1 MDGPTLTGLLRD
13 LPYAWPPIVC
23 GALAGALLGT
33 LGVYVVLRRMVFVS
47 AAVSEA
53 AGFGVVL
60 AFAAQAFLGAPA
72 FLADPLLGAAVVAI
86 LASRLFV
93 GDPIRLHLSRES
105 VLGVVFVLSGAAA
118 LLLGSRIPQET
129 HDIQHV
135 LFGTAVMVRTADL
148 IAVSAVAV
156 ALLSLHAWARR
167 GLALATFDPDGAA
180 VQGLPVR
187 LLDVSLFLAI
197 GLAVA
202 VTTHAIGAL
211 PVFALTVLPAVAALA
226 LVRRLAHALVLSGAL
241 GLVSG
246 AAGYVAAYLLAL
258 PVGASQAGV
267 AGTLALLGMA
277 VGWTRREP

>member
-1 MDGPTLTGLLRD
+1 MDGPTLAGLIQD
-13 LPYAWPPIVC
+13 LPYAWPPILC

-53 AGFGVVL
+53 AGLGVVV
-60 AFAAQAFLGAPA
+60 AFAAQAFVGLPA
-72 FLADPLLGAAVVAI
+72 FLADPLLGAAVVAL

-93 GDPIRLHLSRES
+93 DDPIRLHLSRES
-105 VLGVVFVLSGAAA
+105 VLGMVFVLSGAAA
-118 LLLGSRIPQET
+118 LLLGSQIPQET

-135 LFGTAVMVRTADL
+135 LFGTAVMVRWADL
-148 IAVSAVAV
+148 VAVAV
-156 ALLSLHAWARR
+156 VTAIVLTILAWLRR
-167 GLALATFDPDGAA
+167 GMALATFDPDGAA

-187 LLDVSLFLAI
+187 SLDLVLFLSI
-197 GLAVA
+197 GFAVA

-226 LVRRLAHALVLSGAL
+226 VVRRLTHALVLACGL
-241 GLVSG
+241 GLIAG
-246 AAGYVAAYLLAL
+246 AFGYVIAYLLAL

-267 AGTLALLGMA
+267 AGVFALVGIGIGVLGK
-277 VGWTRREP
+277 

>member
-1 MDGPTLTGLLRD
+1 MGGPTLAGLLQD
-13 LPYAWPPIVC
+13 LPYAWPPILC

-53 AGFGVVL
+53 AGLGVVV
-60 AFAAQAFLGAPA
+60 AFAAQAFLGLPA
-72 FLADPLLGAAVVAI
+72 FLADPLLGAAVVAL

-93 GDPIRLHLSRES
+93 DDPIRLHLTRES
-105 VLGVVFVLSGAAA
+105 VLGMVFVLSGAAA
-118 LLLGSRIPQET
+118 LLLGSRLPQET

-135 LFGTAVMVRTADL
+135 LFGTAVMVRWTDL
-148 IAVSAVAV
+148 IAVAVV
-156 ALLSLHAWARR
+156 AAGVLSMHAWLHR
-167 GLALATFDPDGAA
+167 GMALATFDPEGAA

-187 LLDVSLFLAI
+187 NLDLALFLSI
-197 GLAVA
+197 GIAVA

-226 LVRRLAHALVLSGAL
+226 VVRRLVHALVLACVL
-241 GLVSG
+241 GLFAG
-246 AAGYVAAYLLAL
+246 ASGYVVAYLLAL

-267 AGTLALLGMA
+267 AGVFALAGI
-277 VGWTRREP
+277 GIGRR

>member
-1 MDGPTLTGLLRD
+1 MDGPTLAGLIQD

-60 AFAAQAFLGAPA
+60 AFAAQAFLGVPA
-72 FLADPLLGAAVVAI
+72 LLADPLLGAAVVAI

-93 GDPIRLHLSRES
+93 HDPIRLHLSRES

-148 IAVSAVAV
+148 IAVAAVAV
-156 ALLSLHAWARR
+156 ALLSLHAWVHR

-211 PVFALTVLPAVAALA
+211 PVFALTILPAVAALA
-226 LVRRLAHALVLSGAL
+226 LVRRLVHALVLSCAL
-241 GLVSG
+241 GLISG
-246 AAGYVAAYLLAL
+246 AVGYVAAYLLAL

-267 AGTLALLGMA
+267 AGLLALLGMA
-277 VGWTRREP
+277 VGWVRRAR

>member
-1 MDGPTLTGLLRD
+1 MGAPTLAGLLRD
-13 LPYAWPPIVC
+13 LPYAWPPMAC
-23 GALAGALLGT
+23 GAAAGALLGT

-60 AFAAQAFLGAPA
+60 AFAAQAFLGVPA
-72 FLADPLLGAAVVAI
+72 ALADPLLGAAVVAI
-86 LASRLFV
+86 LACRLFV
-93 GDPIRLHLSRES
+93 ADPLRLHLSRES

-135 LFGTAVMVRTADL
+135 LFGTAVMVRRVDL
-148 IAVSAVAV
+148 VAV
-156 ALLSLHAWARR
+156 VGLAAALLGMHAWLRR
-167 GLALATFDPDGAA
+167 GMALAVFDPEGAA

-187 LLDVSLFLAI
+187 RLDLALFLSI

-202 VTTHAIGAL
+202 VATHAIGAL

-226 LVRRLAHALVLSGAL
+226 VARRLVHALLLAGLL
-241 GLVSG
+241 GMVSG
-246 AAGYVAAYLLAL
+246 AAGYVAAYLLSL
-258 PVGASQAGV
+258 PVGASQSGV
-267 AGTLALLGMA
+267 AGVFALAGLA
-277 VGWTRREP
+277 AGWRRRG

>member
-1 MDGPTLTGLLRD
+1 MGGPTLAGLIQD
-13 LPYAWPPIVC
+13 LPYAWPPILC

-60 AFAAQAFLGAPA
+60 AFAAQAFLGVPA
-72 FLADPLLGAAVVAI
+72 YLADPLLGAAVVAL

-93 GDPIRLHLSRES
+93 ADPARLHLTRES
-105 VLGVVFVLSGAAA
+105 ILGLVFVLSGAAA

-135 LFGTAVMVRTADL
+135 LFGTAVMVRWTDL
-148 IAVSAVAV
+148 GAVSAVAV
-156 ALLSLHAWARR
+156 LLLSLHTWSRR
-167 GLALATFDPDGAA
+167 GLALAIFDPEGAA

-187 LLDVSLFLAI
+187 ALDIALFLAI

-226 LVRRLAHALVLSGAL
+226 LVRRLVHALWLAGAL

-267 AGTLALLGMA
+267 AGLLALGGMA
-277 VGWTRREP
+277 VGSLRREC

>member
-1 MDGPTLTGLLRD
+1 MDGPTLAGLIED
-13 LPYAWPPIVC
+13 LPYAWPPILC

-53 AGFGVVL
+53 AGLGVVA
-60 AFAAQAFLGAPA
+60 AFAAQAFLGLPA
-72 FLADPLLGAAVVAI
+72 FVADPLLGAAVVAL
-86 LASRLFV
+86 LATRLFV
-93 GDPIRLHLSRES
+93 ADPIRLHLTRES
-105 VLGVVFVLSGAAA
+105 VLGMVFVLSGAAA

-135 LFGTAVMVRTADL
+135 LFGTAVMVRWADL
-148 IAVSAVAV
+148 IAVAAVTV
-156 ALLSLHAWARR
+156 GLLSTQVWLRR
-167 GLALATFDPDGAA
+167 GMALATFDPEGAT

-187 LLDVSLFLAI
+187 HLDYLLFLSI

-226 LVRRLAHALVLSGAL
+226 VARRLVLALALACVPGLIAGA
-241 GLVSG
+241 S
-246 AAGYVAAYLLAL
+246 GYVVAYLLSL

-267 AGTLALLGMA
+267 AGVFAL
-277 VGWTRREP
+277 VGIGCGACRGR